1 MAQTIKGVPRVAEIL
16 QPDGNPSLP
25 RPVTRPWLALLG
37 LTLGVTVTNGFARFA
52 YGLIL
57 PAMKTELD
65 WTYAQAGWLNTAN
78 AIGYIIGAVLTLLL
92 IGRIAPARLF
102 GFGMVTTTLTLLAT
116 GYEATMGW
124 QTFWRITA
132 GVFGAMSFSTAGVLT
147 ARLFPGD
154 ARRNA
159 LAIAILFGA
168 GGGIGIMLA
177 GASLPLMIELWG
189 TGSWRYGWYIIGVI
203 SVACL
208 PLSLWA
214 AARLSVPA
222 QRNTAAGG
230 IKLHLIWRELAG
242 YVGFAMGYIV
252 YLTFLSA
259 WMTDQQAP
267 ALLISAV
274 WIIMGVA
281 LIASPFVWRGV
292 LARHASGKPLAM
304 ILTGIAIGS
313 ALPLVLP
320 AGGAVVISAVVFG
333 LCVFMAPGAI
343 TSFIRQNLPAESW
356 AAAMSLF
363 TVVFAIAQ
371 TAGPFA
377 AGALGDLTGN
387 IGSSLLAAA
396 AILLTGAA
404 VVAFQKPLPQQDPD

>member
-1 MAQTIKGVPRVAEIL
+1 MAEIS
-16 QPDGNPSLP
+16 QPIDSPTLP

-102 GFGMVTTTLTLLAT
+102 GFGMVATTLTLLAT

-124 QTFWRITA
+124 QTFWRFAA

-189 TGSWRYGWYIIGVI
+189 TGSWRYGWYIIGAI

-242 YVGFAMGYIV
+242 YVGFAMGYIC
-252 YLTFLSA
+252 
-259 WMTDQQAP
+259 
-267 ALLISAV
+267 LLY
-274 WIIMGVA
+274 
-281 LIASPFVWRGV
+281 
-292 LARHASGKPLAM
+292 
-304 ILTGIAIGS
+304 
-313 ALPLVLP
+313 
-320 AGGAVVISAVVFG
+320 
-333 LCVFMAPGAI
+333 
-343 TSFIRQNLPAESW
+343 TSD
-356 AAAMSLF
+356 AA
-363 TVVFAIAQ
+363 
-371 TAGPFA
+371 
-377 AGALGDLTGN
+377 DE
-387 IGSSLLAAA
+387 
-396 AILLTGAA
+396 
-404 VVAFQKPLPQQDPD
+404 

>member
-1 MAQTIKGVPRVAEIL
+1 MPVAEPL
-16 QPDGNPSLP
+16 SPTREPA
-25 RPVTRPWLALLG
+25 RPWLVLLG
-37 LTLGVTVTNGFARFA
+37 LAFGVCVTNGFARFA

-57 PAMKTELD
+57 PAMKAELG

-78 AIGYIIGAVLTLLL
+78 AFGYIGGAVVTMVMISRMNPSYLFNFGL
-92 IGRIAPARLF
+92 ITTAVSLF
-102 GFGMVTTTLTLLAT
+102 AT
-116 GYEATMGW
+116 GMDPALWW
-124 QTFWRITA
+124 QTTWRILA
-132 GVFGAMSFSTAGVLT
+132 GFFGAMSFSTAGVLT

-177 GASLPLMIELWG
+177 GASLPLMIEFWG

-281 LIASPFVWRGV
+281 LI
-292 LARHASGKPLAM
+292 
-304 ILTGIAIGS
+304 
-313 ALPLVLP
+313 VLP

-404 VVAFQKPLPQQDPD
+404 VVAFQKPLPQQDPS